1 MGETTNSWSKSGL
14 FLGNPFTD
22 PCWGS
27 CDFILNQILCSDFK
41 IFQWSLVFQTYK
53 FQMFYWCA
61 DFKYGCNRGTKWNML
76 GWYRGGLADFI
87 AASYWNWRMQL
98 DVNRGIEMRNQ
109 EISRSNPINSI
120 VLVGKKG
127 IVIMYHNGLTITSI
141 NRTTVFFS

>member
-1 MGETTNSWSKSGL
+1 
-14 FLGNPFTD
+14 
-22 PCWGS
+22 
-27 CDFILNQILCSDFK
+27 
-41 IFQWSLVFQTYK
+41 
-53 FQMFYWCA
+53 
-61 DFKYGCNRGTKWNML
+61 ML

-127 IVIMYHNGLTITSI
+127 DCHNVS
-141 NRTTVFFS
+141 